1 MKRRSVL
8 RSLLAVPSFAA
19 LPAGAVAQE
28 ARTAT
33 SETPNTATTGADA
46 SSDPLVRT
54 FDKVQFSAL
63 RKLGEILM
71 PAFKNTAGD
80 TPGAVEAGAAEFLDF
95 LLGVSPAD
103 RLTLYK
109 TGLDRLNSEAQQR
122 YHKPFSGITAAQ
134 AEPILAPLHAAWSYR
149 GPADTFAKF
158 LLAAKGDLMEAT
170 VNSREYIAV
179 AAQRG
184 RRGGGVGQYWYPIE

>member
-8 RSLLAVPSFAA
+8 RSLLAVPSLAA
-19 LPAGAVAQE
+19 LPAEAVAQE
-28 ARTAT
+28 ARPAA
-33 SETPNTATTGADA
+33 SETPKTATTEADA

-54 FDKVQFSAL
+54 FDKAQFSAL

-71 PAFKNTAGD
+71 PASKD
-80 TPGAVEAGAAEFLDF
+80 TPGALEAGAAEFLDF
-95 LLGVSPAD
+95 LLGVSPAN

-109 TGLDRLNSEAQQR
+109 SGLDRLNTEAQQR
-122 YHKPFSGITAAQ
+122 YHKPFSEITTAQ
-134 AEPILAPLHAAWSYR
+134 AETILAPLHAPWSYR
-149 GPADTFAKF
+149 GPADAFAKF
-158 LLAAKGDLMEAT
+158 LLEAKSDLMAAT
-170 VNSREYIAV
+170 VNSREYVAV

>member
-8 RSLLAVPSFAA
+8 RSLLALPSIAA
-19 LPAGAVAQE
+19 LPAEAVAQE
-28 ARTAT
+28 ARPAA

-46 SSDPLVRT
+46 SSDPLVRM
-54 FDKVQFSAL
+54 FDKAQFSAL

-71 PAFKNTAGD
+71 PASKE

-109 TGLDRLNSEAQQR
+109 SGLDRLNSEAQQR
-122 YHKPFSGITAAQ
+122 YHQPFAEITAAQ
-134 AEPILAPLHAAWSYR
+134 ADPILAPLHAPWSYR
-149 GPADTFAKF
+149 GPTDTFAKF
-158 LLAAKGDLMEAT
+158 LLAAKSDLMEAT